1 MPEVQVN
8 PQKLI
13 RKIFLHVLWLP
24 FLLGVVSIIDR
35 TNVGYAALR
44 MNAELGFTATMYGLG
59 AGILF
64 LGYFLFEI
72 PNNMLL
78 RKLGSRFW
86 LARIGITWGILAAA
100 NALITNEATFY
111 IIRFLLGVAEAGL
124 FPGVILYITFWFPAQ
139 AKARAVAL
147 FMTAV
152 PIASIIAA
160 PISGWLVGFDQI
172 MGIKGWQ
179 FMFVVWGLPA
189 VIIGIILLVALPNGP
204 DDVKWMADDE
214 KVWLKAQLEVE
225 AKSNIDEGRH
235 RFGDAFRERNTW
247 VFSAIYFCYATGQ
260 YGMIFFLPQILQRF
274 NYSPAQVGLLATLP
288 YIAGVTAMILVSRHS
303 DKTGERLWHFT
314 IPMFVSAVCLL
325 GAGLTMSI
333 PVVAI
338 ILLTLTGAGIFS
350 ALGNFWARPT
360 AMLTGAAAAAGFAII
375 NSLGNIGGFAGP
387 YAMGFLQD
395 LAGGS
400 NVTGLF
406 LMSLLAVLG
415 GLLSIFAIKGHKIA
429 KVAHRT

>member
-72 PNNMLL
+72 PSNMLL

-204 DDVKWMADDE
+204 DEVKWMADDE

-225 AKSNIDEGRH
+225 AKSNIDEGRPS
-235 RFGDAFRERNTW
+235 FGDAFRERNTW